1 MKTNKLQF
9 YTHFEAKTL
18 LAIVKLARLKQS
30 HDLVFTPLP
39 IKEGDETYIG
49 SFHSDTQKDT
59 ERCDQLVECSQ
70 CAFMLPIS
78 FPALILFACCLTKG
92 NCISY
97 DELKELKTEFAIN
110 LYRHVSEAENRTNVV
125 VSPASVAVSLELLQ
139 FGAQGNTFMELRD
152 ALGYN
157 IHDQSVQDFLHAV
170 YEGVSD
176 SSQGTV
182 VQLACSFFVDAGV
195 QLLPHFTAH
204 AARWANSSLQQTNF
218 TDPNRTAAQIQEW
231 ITGNLGDGDVLGML
245 LENVGSPLSQVAL
258 VSTMYFKSTWQKK
271 FSFLDTQM
279 LPFTTAEGSTLKVP
293 TMHHTAEVNYGQFQT
308 AALEAFS
315 VVELPYLGEKLSM
328 FLVLPS
334 HKRTSLS
341 QIESHLSA
349 KTITLWANSLKR
361 MKMDIFLPRFSI
373 QSLFDLK
380 TVFSAL
386 GIRDAFDP
394 ITANFKGI
402 SEQDSLYISEA
413 IHKAEIEITEDGTKA
428 SGATVMV
435 LLKRSRTPIFKAD
448 RPFTFFLRQANTG
461 SVLFIGRVTNPS

>member
-1 MKTNKLQF
+1 
-9 YTHFEAKTL
+9 
-18 LAIVKLARLKQS
+18 
-30 HDLVFTPLP
+30 LV
-39 IKEGDETYIG
+39 
-49 SFHSDTQKDT
+49 
-59 ERCDQLVECSQ
+59 
-70 CAFMLPIS
+70 FMLPVFFS
-78 FPALILFACCLTKG
+78 AFILSACCLTKG
-92 NCISY
+92 NCVSY
-97 DELKELKTEFAIN
+97 DELKLLKTEFAIN
-110 LYRHVSEAENRTNVV
+110 LYRHVSEAENRTNLV

-139 FGAQGNTFMELRD
+139 FGAQGNTFMELQD

-157 IHDQSVQDFLHAV
+157 IHGNVLFKRMLLALHFAIN
-170 YEGVSD
+170 SH
-176 SSQGTV
+176 QGTV
-182 VQLACSFFVDAGV
+182 VQLACSFFMDAGV
-195 QLLPHFTAH
+195 QLSPRFAALAAH
-204 AARWANSSLQQTNF
+204 WANSSLQQTNF

-231 ITGNLGDGDVLGML
+231 ITSSLGDEDIRGML
-245 LENVGSPLSQVAL
+245 LESAVSPLSQVAL
-258 VSTMYFKSTWQKK
+258 VSTMHFKSMWQKK
-271 FSFLDTQM
+271 FSFMDTQM

-341 QIESHLSA
+341 QVESHLSA

-361 MKMDIFLPRFSI
+361 TKMDIFLPRFSI

-402 SEQDSLYISEA
+402 SEQASLYISDA
-413 IHKAEIEITEDGTKA
+413 IHKAEIEVTEDGTKA
-428 SGATVMV
+428 SGATAMV

-461 SVLFIGRVTNPS
+461 

>member
-1 MKTNKLQF
+1 L
-9 YTHFEAKTL
+9 
-18 LAIVKLARLKQS
+18 I
-30 HDLVFTPLP
+30 
-39 IKEGDETYIG
+39 
-49 SFHSDTQKDT
+49 
-59 ERCDQLVECSQ
+59 
-70 CAFMLPIS
+70 FMLPIFFS
-78 FPALILFACCLTKG
+78 AFILSACCLTKG

-97 DELKELKTEFAIN
+97 DEMKELKTEFAIN
-110 LYRHVSEAENRTNVV
+110 LYRHISEAENRTNLV

-139 FGAQGNTFMELRD
+139 FGAQGNTFVELQD

-157 IHDQSVQDFLHAV
+157 IHGNDFLHMV
-170 YEGVSD
+170 YEGVTD

-182 VQLACSFFVDAGV
+182 VQLACSFFTDADM
-195 QLLPHFTAH
+195 QLSPIFAAH
-204 AARWANSSLQQTNF
+204 VARWANSSLQQTNF
-218 TDPNRTAAQIQEW
+218 TNPNRTTARIQEW
-231 ITGNLGDGDVLGML
+231 ITSNLGDGDMDGIP
-245 LENVGSPLSQVAL
+245 LESTGSPLSRVTL

-271 FSFLDTQM
+271 FSFMDTQL
-279 LPFTTAEGSTLKVP
+279 LPFMTAEGSTLKVP

-308 AALEAFS
+308 AALEGFS

-341 QIESHLSA
+341 QIELHLSA

-428 SGATVMV
+428 SGATAMV

-461 SVLFIGRVTNPS
+461 MHALPFSSRILHK

>member
-1 MKTNKLQF
+1 
-9 YTHFEAKTL
+9 
-18 LAIVKLARLKQS
+18 LAS
-30 HDLVFTPLP
+30 
-39 IKEGDETYIG
+39 
-49 SFHSDTQKDT
+49 
-59 ERCDQLVECSQ
+59 
-70 CAFMLPIS
+70 MLPIFFS
-78 FPALILFACCLTKG
+78 AYILSACWLTKG

-110 LYRHVSEAENRTNVV
+110 LYRHVSEAENRTNLV

-139 FGAQGNTFMELRD
+139 LGAQGNTFTELQD

-157 IHDQSVQDFLHAV
+157 IHGNVLLKKILLT
-170 YEGVSD
+170 D

-195 QLLPHFTAH
+195 QLSPIFTAR
-204 AARWANSSLQQTNF
+204 AVRWANSSLQQSNF

-231 ITGNLGDGDVLGML
+231 ITGNLGDGDVRGMP
-245 LENVGSPLSQVAL
+245 LESAGSPLSQVAL

-271 FSFLDTQM
+271 FSFTDTQM

-308 AALEAFS
+308 AALEGFS

-334 HKRTSLS
+334 HKRTALS

-349 KTITLWANSLKR
+349 KTITLWANGLKR
-361 MKMDIFLPRFSI
+361 TKMDVFLPRFSI

-402 SEQDSLYISEA
+402 SGQDSLYISEA

-428 SGATVMV
+428 SGATAMV

-461 SVLFIGRVTNPS
+461 MHALCFSSRILHK

>member
-1 MKTNKLQF
+1 L
-9 YTHFEAKTL
+9 
-18 LAIVKLARLKQS
+18 
-30 HDLVFTPLP
+30 
-39 IKEGDETYIG
+39 
-49 SFHSDTQKDT
+49 
-59 ERCDQLVECSQ
+59 
-70 CAFMLPIS
+70 AFMLPIFFS
-78 FPALILFACCLTKG
+78 AFTLSACCLTKG

-97 DELKELKTEFAIN
+97 DELKELKTEFAIK
-110 LYRHVSEAENRTNVV
+110 LYRHVSEAENRTNLV

-139 FGAQGNTFMELRD
+139 FGAQGNTFTELQD

-157 IHDQSVQDFLHAV
+157 INGNVLLKKRAT
-170 YEGVSD
+170 D

-182 VQLACSFFVDAGV
+182 VQLAYAFFVDAGV
-195 QLLPHFTAH
+195 QLSPRFAAR
-204 AARWANSSLQQTNF
+204 AARWANISLQQTNF
-218 TDPNRTAAQIQEW
+218 TDPNRTTAQIQEW
-231 ITGNLGDGDVLGML
+231 ITGNLGDGDVRGMP
-245 LENVGSPLSQVAL
+245 LENAGSPLSQVAL
-258 VSTMYFKSTWQKK
+258 VSTMYFKSMWQKK
-271 FSFLDTQM
+271 FSFMDTQM
-279 LPFTTAEGSTLKVP
+279 LSFTTAEGSNLKVP

-334 HKRTSLS
+334 HKRTPLS

-380 TVFSAL
+380 TVFSSL

-402 SEQDSLYISEA
+402 SEQVSLYISEA
-413 IHKAEIEITEDGTKA
+413 IHKAEIEVTEDGTKA
-428 SGATVMV
+428 SGATAMV

-448 RPFTFFLRQANTG
+448 RPFTFFLRHANTG
-461 SVLFIGRVTNPS
+461 THALRFSSRILHK

>member
-1 MKTNKLQF
+1 
-9 YTHFEAKTL
+9 
-18 LAIVKLARLKQS
+18 
-30 HDLVFTPLP
+30 
-39 IKEGDETYIG
+39 
-49 SFHSDTQKDT
+49 
-59 ERCDQLVECSQ
+59 
-70 CAFMLPIS
+70 MLPIFFS
-78 FPALILFACCLTKG
+78 AFILSASCLTKG
-92 NCISY
+92 NCISH

-110 LYRHVSEAENRTNVV
+110 LYRHLSEAENRTNLI

-157 IHDQSVQDFLHAV
+157 IHDQNVQDFLHVV
-170 YEGVSD
+170 YEGTTD

-182 VQLACSFFVDAGV
+182 IQLACSFFVDANV
-195 QLLPHFTAH
+195 QLLPSF
-204 AARWANSSLQQTNF
+204 AARAAHWANSSLQQTNF
-218 TDPNRTAAQIQEW
+218 TDPNRTTAQIQEW
-231 ITGNLGDGDVLGML
+231 ITSNLGDGDGHGMP
-245 LENVGSPLSQVAL
+245 LESAGSPLGQVTL
-258 VSTMYFKSTWQKK
+258 VSTMYFKSMWQKK
-271 FSFLDTQM
+271 FSFMDTQM

-308 AALEAFS
+308 TSLEAFS

-334 HKRTSLS
+334 NKGTSLS

-349 KTITLWANSLKR
+349 KTVTLWANNLKR
-361 MKMDIFLPRFSI
+361 MKLDIFLPRFSI

-402 SEQDSLYISEA
+402 SEQASLYISEA
-413 IHKAEIEITEDGTKA
+413 IHKAEIEVTEDGTKA
-428 SGATVMV
+428 SGATAMV

>member
-1 MKTNKLQF
+1 L
-9 YTHFEAKTL
+9 
-18 LAIVKLARLKQS
+18 I
-30 HDLVFTPLP
+30 
-39 IKEGDETYIG
+39 
-49 SFHSDTQKDT
+49 
-59 ERCDQLVECSQ
+59 
-70 CAFMLPIS
+70 FMLPILFS
-78 FPALILFACCLTKG
+78 AFILSACCLTKG

-97 DELKELKTEFAIN
+97 DELKELKTEFAIS
-110 LYRHVSEAENRTNVV
+110 LYRHVSEAENRTNLV

-139 FGAQGNTFMELRD
+139 FGAQGNTLMELQD
-152 ALGYN
+152 ALGYSIHGNVLKN
-157 IHDQSVQDFLHAV
+157 IIVLHFV
-170 YEGVSD
+170 INSQLYKVTD

-182 VQLACSFFVDAGV
+182 VQLGCSLFVDAGV
-195 QLLPHFTAH
+195 QLSPDFAKH
-204 AARWANSSLQQTNF
+204 ASRWANSSLLQTNLS
-218 TDPNRTAAQIQEW
+218 DPNTTHAQEW
-231 ITGNLGDGDVLGML
+231 ITTDLADGDVRGMT
-245 LENVGSPLSQVAL
+245 LESAGSSLSQVTL
-258 VSTMYFKSTWQKK
+258 VSTLYFRSMWQKK
-271 FSFLDTQM
+271 FSFMDSQM
-279 LPFTTAEGSTLKVP
+279 LPFTTPEGLTLKVP

-334 HKRTSLS
+334 HKRTPLS

-361 MKMDIFLPRFSI
+361 TKMDIFLPRFSI

-380 TVFSAL
+380 TVLSAL

-402 SEQDSLYISEA
+402 SEQDGLYISEA
-413 IHKAEIEITEDGTKA
+413 IHKAEIEVTEDGTKA
-428 SGATVMV
+428 SGATAMV

-461 SVLFIGRVTNPS
+461 SVLFIGRVTNP

>member
-1 MKTNKLQF
+1 
-9 YTHFEAKTL
+9 
-18 LAIVKLARLKQS
+18 
-30 HDLVFTPLP
+30 
-39 IKEGDETYIG
+39 
-49 SFHSDTQKDT
+49 
-59 ERCDQLVECSQ
+59 
-70 CAFMLPIS
+70 MLPILFS
-78 FPALILFACCLTKG
+78 AFILSACCIAKG

-97 DELKELKTEFAIN
+97 DELRELKTEFAIS
-110 LYRHVSEAENRTNVV
+110 LYRQVSEAENRTNLV

-139 FGAQGNTFMELRD
+139 FGAQGNTFMELQD
-152 ALGYN
+152 ALGYS
-157 IHDQSVQDFLHAV
+157 IHDQSVQDFMHAV
-170 YEGVSD
+170 DEAETD

-182 VQLACSFFVDAGV
+182 VQLGCSLLVDSGV
-195 QLLPHFTAH
+195 QLSPDFAER
-204 AARWANSSLQQTNF
+204 AARWANSSLLQTNL
-218 TDPNRTAAQIQEW
+218 TDPNTTHTQEW
-231 ITGNLGDGDVLGML
+231 ITTDLTAGIGPNLA
-245 LENVGSPLSQVAL
+245 GSSLSQVTL
-258 VSTMYFKSTWQKK
+258 VSTLHFRSMWQKK
-271 FSFLDTQM
+271 FSFMDSQM
-279 LPFTTAEGSTLKVP
+279 LPFTTPEGSTLKVP

-334 HKRTSLS
+334 HKRTPLS

-361 MKMDIFLPRFSI
+361 TKMDIFLPRFSI

-380 TVFSAL
+380 TVLSAM

-413 IHKAEIEITEDGTKA
+413 IHKAEIEVTEDGTKA
-428 SGATVMV
+428 SGATAMV

-461 SVLFIGRVTNPS
+461 MHALPSRSRIPHRQH

>member
-1 MKTNKLQF
+1 
-9 YTHFEAKTL
+9 
-18 LAIVKLARLKQS
+18 
-30 HDLVFTPLP
+30 LV
-39 IKEGDETYIG
+39 
-49 SFHSDTQKDT
+49 S
-59 ERCDQLVECSQ
+59 
-70 CAFMLPIS
+70 MLPI
-78 FPALILFACCLTKG
+78 LFSAFIVSACCLTKG

-97 DELKELKTEFAIN
+97 DELKELKTEFAIS
-110 LYRHVSEAENRTNVV
+110 LYQHVSEAENRTNLV

-139 FGAQGNTFMELRD
+139 FGAQGNTFTELQD
-152 ALGYN
+152 ALGYS
-157 IHDQSVQDFLHAV
+157 IHGNVLKKNTYCLTFLT
-170 YEGVSD
+170 D

-182 VQLACSFFVDAGV
+182 VQLGCSLFVDAGV
-195 QLLPHFTAH
+195 QLSPNFAKR
-204 AARWANSSLQQTNF
+204 AARWANSSLLQTNL
-218 TDPNRTAAQIQEW
+218 TDPNTTHTQEW
-231 ITGNLGDGDVLGML
+231 ITTDLADGDVRGMT
-245 LENVGSPLSQVAL
+245 LESTGSSLSQLTL
-258 VSTMYFKSTWQKK
+258 VSTLYFRSTWQKK
-271 FSFLDTQM
+271 FSLMDSQM
-279 LPFTTAEGSTLKVP
+279 LPFTTPEGSTLKVP

-334 HKRTSLS
+334 HKRTPLS

-361 MKMDIFLPRFSI
+361 TKMDIFLPRFSI

-380 TVFSAL
+380 TVLSAL

-413 IHKAEIEITEDGTKA
+413 IHKAEIEVTEDGTTA
-428 SGATVMV
+428 SGATAMV

-461 SVLFIGRVTNPS
+461 

>member
-1 MKTNKLQF
+1 L
-9 YTHFEAKTL
+9 
-18 LAIVKLARLKQS
+18 I
-30 HDLVFTPLP
+30 
-39 IKEGDETYIG
+39 
-49 SFHSDTQKDT
+49 
-59 ERCDQLVECSQ
+59 
-70 CAFMLPIS
+70 FMLPILFS
-78 FPALILFACCLTKG
+78 AFILSACCLTKG

-97 DELKELKTEFAIN
+97 DELRELKTEFAIS
-110 LYRHVSEAENRTNVV
+110 LYRQVSEAENRTNLV

-139 FGAQGNTFMELRD
+139 FGAQGNTFTELQD
-152 ALGYN
+152 ALGYS
-157 IHDQSVQDFLHAV
+157 IHGNVLRKILIVLLFVINSQLYKVT
-170 YEGVSD
+170 D

-182 VQLACSFFVDAGV
+182 VQLGCSLFVDAGV
-195 QLLPHFTAH
+195 QLLPDFAER
-204 AARWANSSLQQTNF
+204 AASWANSSLLQTNL
-218 TDPNRTAAQIQEW
+218 TDPNATHIKEW
-231 ITGNLGDGDVLGML
+231 ITTDLADGDMHGMT
-245 LENVGSPLSQVAL
+245 LESAGSSLSQVTL
-258 VSTMYFKSTWQKK
+258 VSTLYFRSMWQKK
-271 FSFLDTQM
+271 FSFMDSQM
-279 LPFTTAEGSTLKVP
+279 LPFTTPEGSTLKVP

-334 HKRTSLS
+334 HKRTPLS

-349 KTITLWANSLKR
+349 KTISLWANSLKR
-361 MKMDIFLPRFSI
+361 TKMDIFLPRFSI

-380 TVFSAL
+380 TVLSAL

-413 IHKAEIEITEDGTKA
+413 IHKAEIEVTEDGTKA
-428 SGATVMV
+428 SGATAMV

-461 SVLFIGRVTNPS
+461 

>member
-1 MKTNKLQF
+1 
-9 YTHFEAKTL
+9 
-18 LAIVKLARLKQS
+18 
-30 HDLVFTPLP
+30 
-39 IKEGDETYIG
+39 
-49 SFHSDTQKDT
+49 
-59 ERCDQLVECSQ
+59 
-70 CAFMLPIS
+70 MLPIFFS
-78 FPALILFACCLTKG
+78 AFILSACCLTKG

-110 LYRHVSEAENRTNVV
+110 LYKHVSEAENRSNLV

-139 FGAQGNTFMELRD
+139 FGAQGNTFTELQD

-157 IHDQSVQDFLHAV
+157 IHDQSVQDFLRAV
-170 YEGVSD
+170 YEGATD

-195 QLLPHFTAH
+195 QLSPHFTAH
-204 AARWANSSLQQTNF
+204 VAHWANSSLQQTNF
-218 TDPNRTAAQIQEW
+218 TDPRRTAAQIQEW
-231 ITGNLGDGDVLGML
+231 VTGNLGDLAFRPERVGRHVPPSLPLFLADEDLRGMP
-245 LENVGSPLSQVAL
+245 LESAASPLSQVSL
-258 VSTMYFKSTWQKK
+258 VSTMYFKSMWQKK
-271 FSFLDTQM
+271 FSFMDTQM

-341 QIESHLSA
+341 QIESCLSA

-386 GIRDAFDP
+386 GIRDAFNP

-402 SEQDSLYISEA
+402 SEQGSLYISEA
-413 IHKAEIEITEDGTKA
+413 IHKAEIEVTEDGTKA
-428 SGATVMV
+428 SGATTMV

-461 SVLFIGRVTNPS
+461 SVFFIGRVTNPS

>member
-1 MKTNKLQF
+1 L
-9 YTHFEAKTL
+9 
-18 LAIVKLARLKQS
+18 
-30 HDLVFTPLP
+30 
-39 IKEGDETYIG
+39 
-49 SFHSDTQKDT
+49 
-59 ERCDQLVECSQ
+59 
-70 CAFMLPIS
+70 AFMLPFFFS
-78 FPALILFACCLTKG
+78 AFILSACCLTKG

-110 LYRHVSEAENRTNVV
+110 LYKHVSEAENRTNLV

-139 FGAQGNTFMELRD
+139 FGAQGNTFTELQD

-157 IHDQSVQDFLHAV
+157 IHGNDFLRTV
-170 YEGVSD
+170 YEGATD

-182 VQLACSFFVDAGV
+182 VQLACSFFVDASV
-195 QLLPHFTAH
+195 QLSPHFTARVAH
-204 AARWANSSLQQTNF
+204 WANSSLQQTNF
-218 TDPNRTAAQIQEW
+218 TDPRRTAAQIQEW
-231 ITGNLGDGDVLGML
+231 ITGNLGDEDLRGMP
-245 LENVGSPLSQVAL
+245 LESAASPLSQVSL

-271 FSFLDTQM
+271 FSYMDTQV

-315 VVELPYLGEKLSM
+315 MVELPYLGEKLSM

-341 QIESHLSA
+341 QIESCLSA

-380 TVFSAL
+380 TIFSAL
-386 GIRDAFDP
+386 GIRDAFNP

-402 SEQDSLYISEA
+402 SEQGSLYISEA
-413 IHKAEIEITEDGTKA
+413 IHKAEIEVTEDGTKA
-428 SGATVMV
+428 SGATAMV

-461 SVLFIGRVTNPS
+461 THALPFSSRILRK

>member
-1 MKTNKLQF
+1 L
-9 YTHFEAKTL
+9 
-18 LAIVKLARLKQS
+18 
-30 HDLVFTPLP
+30 
-39 IKEGDETYIG
+39 
-49 SFHSDTQKDT
+49 
-59 ERCDQLVECSQ
+59 
-70 CAFMLPIS
+70 AFMSPNFFS
-78 FPALILFACCLTKG
+78 ALILSACCLTKG
-92 NCISY
+92 SCISY

-110 LYRHVSEAENRTNVV
+110 LYRHVSEAENRTNLV
-125 VSPASVAVSLELLQ
+125 VSPASLAVSLELLQ
-139 FGAQGNTFMELRD
+139 FGAQGNTFTELQD

-157 IHDQSVQDFLHAV
+157 IHDQSVQDFLHVV
-170 YEGVSD
+170 YEGVTD
-176 SSQGTV
+176 YSQGTV
-182 VQLACSFFVDAGV
+182 VQLACSFFVDASM
-195 QLLPHFTAH
+195 QLSPRFAERAAH
-204 AARWANSSLQQTNF
+204 WANSSLQQTNF

-231 ITGNLGDGDVLGML
+231 IRGNLGDRDVRGMP
-245 LENVGSPLSQVAL
+245 LESAGSPLSQVTL
-258 VSTMYFKSTWQKK
+258 VSTMYFKSLWQKK
-271 FSFLDTQM
+271 FSFMDTQM
-279 LPFTTAEGSTLKVP
+279 LPFTTADGSTLKVP

-361 MKMDIFLPRFSI
+361 TKMDIFLPRFSI

-402 SEQDSLYISEA
+402 SEQGSLYISEA
-413 IHKAEIEITEDGTKA
+413 IHKAEIEVTEDGTKA
-428 SGATVMV
+428 SGATAMV

-461 SVLFIGRVTNPS
+461 KHALRFTSRILHK

>member
-1 MKTNKLQF
+1 L
-9 YTHFEAKTL
+9 
-18 LAIVKLARLKQS
+18 
-30 HDLVFTPLP
+30 
-39 IKEGDETYIG
+39 
-49 SFHSDTQKDT
+49 
-59 ERCDQLVECSQ
+59 
-70 CAFMLPIS
+70 AFMLPVFFS
-78 FPALILFACCLTKG
+78 AFVLSACCLTKG

-110 LYRHVSEAENRTNVV
+110 LYRCVSEAENRTNLV

-139 FGAQGNTFMELRD
+139 FGAEGNTFMELQD

-157 IHDQSVQDFLHAV
+157 IHGNVFLKKNTSS
-170 YEGVSD
+170 YEGAAD

-195 QLLPHFTAH
+195 QLSPLFASR
-204 AARWANSSLQQTNF
+204 AGRWANSSLQQTNF
-218 TDPNRTAAQIQEW
+218 TDAKRTTAQIQEW
-231 ITGNLGDGDVLGML
+231 ITGNLGDGDVHDMT
-245 LENVGSPLSQVAL
+245 LESAGSPLSQVSL
-258 VSTMYFKSTWQKK
+258 VSTMYFKSMWQKK
-271 FSFLDTQM
+271 FSFMDTQM

-328 FLVLPS
+328 FFVLPS

-349 KTITLWANSLKR
+349 KTIALWANSLKR

-402 SEQDSLYISEA
+402 SEEGSLYISEA
-413 IHKAEIEITEDGTKA
+413 IHKAEIEVTEDGTKA
-428 SGATVMV
+428 SGATAMV

-448 RPFTFFLRQANTG
+448 RPFAFFLREANTG
-461 SVLFIGRVTNPS
+461 